1 MLVQRGLGIPLFT
14 HTDLLYRFL
23 ERTHQRFILAA
34 FRPQDLLFHDG
45 NVDHMKVIVVHV
57 LPQRVGHGAVALVGV
72 HDRRENVLLSAYD
85 FYCGFVCVG
94 VELFCEVIAAVIMKI
109 GGVYVKDQLAVEK
122 GILFQ
127 SAGGDDPILFHLLK
141 HLRIS
146 SGRFLEMNIEPR
158 SFRDNILIDI
168 GSLFPF
174 VVLLRVAD
182 SGSGQPH
189 ISCVGTVNTVASCHR
204 QFTS

>member
-1 MLVQRGLGIPLFT
+1 
-14 HTDLLYRFL
+14 
-23 ERTHQRFILAA
+23 
-34 FRPQDLLFHDG
+34 
-45 NVDHMKVIVVHV
+45 MKVVVVHV

-72 HDRRENVLLSAYD
+72 HDRRENVLLAAYN

-94 VELFCEVIAAVIMKI
+94 VELFCEVIAAVIMRI

-122 GILFQ
+122 GVLFQ
-127 SAGGDDPILFHLLK
+127 STGGDHAVLFQLLK
-141 HLRIS
+141 HLGIAS
-146 SGRFLEMNIEPR
+146 SRFLEMDVELCPLR
-158 SFRDNILIDI
+158 YNILIGI
-168 GSLFPF
+168 GFLFPF

-189 ISCVGTVNTVASCHR
+189 ISCVGTMDTVASCHR

>member
-1 MLVQRGLGIPLFT
+1 M
-14 HTDLLYRFL
+14 
-23 ERTHQRFILAA
+23 
-34 FRPQDLLFHDG
+34 HDG
-45 NVDHMKVIVVHV
+45 
-57 LPQRVGHGAVALVGV
+57 G
-72 HDRRENVLLSAYD
+72 ENVLLAAYN
-85 FYCGFVCVG
+85 FYSRFVCVG
-94 VELFCEVIAAVIMKI
+94 VELFCEVITAVIMKI

-122 GILFQ
+122 GVLFQ

-189 ISCVGTVNTVASCHR
+189 ISCVGTINAVASRHR
-204 QFTS
+204 QKSSHFRCLVVKNGRGFGEGTSCGKCNNPL

>member
-1 MLVQRGLGIPLFT
+1 
-14 HTDLLYRFL
+14 
-23 ERTHQRFILAA
+23 
-34 FRPQDLLFHDG
+34 
-45 NVDHMKVIVVHV
+45 MKVVVV
-57 LPQRVGHGAVALVGV
+57 YILPQSFRHSPVALISV
-72 HDRRENVLLSAYD
+72 HDSREDVLLTAHNLHG
-85 FYCGFVCVG
+85 CFVCVG

-158 SFRDNILIDI
+158 SFRDNILIGI
-168 GSLFPF
+168 GFLFPF
-174 VVLLRVAD
+174 VVLLHVAD
-182 SGSGQPH
+182 FGSGQPH